1 MTRHVRTALFAYP
14 GKAAFGRVV
23 PKAKLYE
30 HGTAGARLKG
40 LFAEQVEQIVWQY
53 KLAPETTNLSA
64 SPGAPEIQV
73 FSVRLRASE
82 LHHDILRCIDKA
94 IPFPL
99 LFELHYEDRLQV
111 VACYK
116 RPSEAEASRWVCSD
130 YFATDWIAAE
140 SPRAALPVA
149 LNLGGLYEQLL
160 HALIPL
166 SPRANESLSDLTK
179 RVDKVR
185 ALRKEMDKAF
195 SRLATE
201 RQFNR
206 KVEINAGL
214 RQLKA
219 QLDELEQSWITSPRS
234 WN

>member
-30 HGTAGARLKG
+30 HGTVGARLKG
-40 LFAEQVEQIVWQY
+40 LFAEQVEQVVWQY

-82 LHHDILRCIDKA
+82 LHHDVLRCIDKA

-99 LFELHYEDRLQV
+99 LFELHFEDRLQV

-130 YFATDWIAAE
+130 YFATDWIEAE

-166 SPRANESLSDLTK
+166 THRPNESLSDLAE
-179 RVDKVR
+179 RVSKVR
-185 ALRKEMDKAF
+185 MLRKEMDKAI
-195 SRLATE
+195 SQLATE
-201 RQFNR
+201 KQFNR
-206 KVEINAGL
+206 KVELNAVARKLKSDLELL
-214 RQLKA
+214 RGSK
-219 QLDELEQSWITSPRS
+219 
-234 WN
+234 

>member
-1 MTRHVRTALFAYP
+1 MTRHVHTALFAYP

-30 HGTAGARLKG
+30 HGTVGTRLKG
-40 LFAEQVEQIVWQY
+40 LFAEQVEQIAWQY
-53 KLAPETTNLSA
+53 KLAPETTNLPA
-64 SPGAPEIQV
+64 SPGVPEIQI
-73 FSVRLRASE
+73 FSVRLRAPE

-99 LFELHYEDRLQV
+99 LFELYYEDRLQV

-116 RPSEAEASRWVCSD
+116 RPSETEASRWVGSD

-166 SPRANESLSDLTK
+166 TYRQKESLSDLVE
-179 RVDKVR
+179 RAAKVR
-185 ALRKEMDKAF
+185 ALRKEMDKAV
-195 SRLATE
+195 SQLAME
-201 RQFNR
+201 KQFNR
-206 KVEINAGL
+206 KVEINAAL
-214 RQLKA
+214 RRLKSD
-219 QLDELEQSWITSPRS
+219 LELWGSVK
-234 WN
+234 

>member
-30 HGTAGARLKG
+30 HGTVGARLKG

-53 KLAPETTNLSA
+53 KLASETTNLPA
-64 SPGAPEIQV
+64 SPGAPEIQI
-73 FSVRLRASE
+73 FSVRLRAPE

-99 LFELHYEDRLQV
+99 LFELHDEDRLQV

-116 RPSEAEASRWVCSD
+116 RPSETEASRWVGSD

-140 SPRAALPVA
+140 SPRTALPVA

-166 SPRANESLSDLTK
+166 THRPKESLSDLVE
-179 RVDKVR
+179 RAAKVH
-185 ALRKEMDKAF
+185 ALRKEMDKAV
-195 SRLATE
+195 SQLATE
-201 RQFNR
+201 KQFNR
-206 KVEINAGL
+206 RVEINAVARKLKSDLELL
-214 RQLKA
+214 RGSK
-219 QLDELEQSWITSPRS
+219 
-234 WN
+234 

>member
-1 MTRHVRTALFAYP
+1 MTRHARTALFAYP
-14 GKAAFGRVV
+14 GKAAFERIV
-23 PKAKLYE
+23 PKAKIYE
-30 HGTAGARLKG
+30 HGTVGARLKG
-40 LFAEQVEQIVWQY
+40 LFAEQVDQIVWQY

-64 SPGAPEIQV
+64 SPDAPEIQV

-111 VACYK
+111 LACYK

-166 SPRANESLSDLTK
+166 THRPKESLPDLVE
-179 RVDKVR
+179 RVSKVR
-185 ALRKEMDKAF
+185 MLRKEMDRTV
-195 SRLATE
+195 SQLATE

-206 KVEINAGL
+206 RVTINATA
-214 RQLKA
+214 RELKHN
-219 QLDELEQSWITSPRS
+219 LKLLESGK
-234 WN
+234 

>member
-14 GKAAFGRVV
+14 GKADFGRVV

-30 HGTAGARLKG
+30 HGTAGARIKG

-99 LFELHYEDRLQV
+99 LFELHGEDRLQV

-166 SPRANESLSDLTK
+166 THRPKESLSDLVE
-179 RVDKVR
+179 RVSKVR
-185 ALRKEMDKAF
+185 MLRKEMDKAV
-195 SRLATE
+195 SQLAME
-201 RQFNR
+201 KQFNR
-206 KVEINAGL
+206 KVDISATARE
-214 RQLKA
+214 LKHN
-219 QLDELEQSWITSPRS
+219 LKLLESGE
-234 WN
+234 

>member
-1 MTRHVRTALFAYP
+1 MSRHVRTAQFAYP

-64 SPGAPEIQV
+64 SPVAPEIQV
-73 FSVRLRASE
+73 FSMRLRAPE

-116 RPSEAEASRWVCSD
+116 RPSEAEVSRWVCSD
-130 YFATDWIAAE
+130 YFAADWIAAE
-140 SPRAALPVA
+140 SPRATLPVA

-166 SPRANESLSDLTK
+166 PHRPKESLSDLVE
-179 RVDKVR
+179 RVSKVR
-185 ALRKEMDKAF
+185 MLRKEVEKTV
-195 SRLATE
+195 SQLATE
-201 RQFNR
+201 KQFNR
-206 KVEINAGL
+206 KVELNAIARKLKSDLELL
-214 RQLKA
+214 RGSK
-219 QLDELEQSWITSPRS
+219 
-234 WN
+234 